1 MKRSLLSLMV
11 ASATLL
17 PAFSHAETL
26 PLPLTGPAYQ
36 AANEAYSAYERK
48 DYDLAIAKAREALRQ
63 RADATRLNRLIE
75 LAQRDKDMRDNPRRY
90 PQPKQSPGFNVAAQA
105 FKAYDRDDF
114 GLAAQSARKA
124 IALAPK
130 RMDYRLLLIESLQ
143 RQQHL
148 VEADQATTEALRV
161 FPDDDALLMRREAIR
176 RQIAAPLAIAGYRAL
191 EQDDYP
197 LAVNQARRAV
207 GWAPEIGANQQ
218 LLISALLAS
227 RDYAGAE
234 QAATAALAQDD
245 GEIAPWVLR
254 SYALNSQ
261 GKSQAAQ
268 ADLNQ
273 ALAIEGLLESE
284 EREIRFFAADL
295 ALANGEPQQALDQ
308 LQKLSPDEG
317 GEVARR
323 RAAAQVVVR
332 QQNNGLKTAAVRL
345 PAPALNCQESA
356 FGLICDIWPG
366 NQRDGGTEMAV
377 QAYAALARKDTA
389 SAATL
394 ASEAIRRA
402 PQNPAYRSLLV
413 SALTDQKRLPEA
425 IDAASQGLAANGEN
439 ARLLAQ
445 RGRLRQQTGD
455 DSGARKD
462 FTQALALGSLP
473 TYEEASL
480 YAALGQRRTARERLQ
495 QARDAGELEGMS
507 NLQVAYLSVQAGDD
521 DAAHESFQKADAEAP
536 LPPTATQDAAYNAM
550 RVNDDEQAVGYFKRV
565 IDAQNAGDLQMPAQQ
580 VFDTRRAVADV
591 SRTWGLI
598 STTSYR
604 GNSSSSGLSSAP
616 STGSNGNGGS
626 GGSSSNDSLQNSTE
640 LSWRPLGYRNA
651 RFVELYGRITDT
663 LWAKNSDSDT
673 GLDALQGALGVRVK
687 PFSSLNVMA
696 AAERTFPLG
705 SSNVDGDWLLR
716 LGYGSSIGTDLRVD
730 TPSWWT
736 SQLFAEAGHYVN
748 DSRNY
753 FNSEWQGGRSYA
765 IGGTGSRWV
774 AFPHVVAAYDYDS
787 KMISKTGSN
796 GRDDYSSGHA
806 AGVGVGNNVRY
817 WFREDAYNAP
827 RSYVDFSLQYRV
839 KVSGDDRAKGVF
851 ARLTYSY

>member
-1 MKRSLLSLMV
+1 MRRSLLSLMV
-11 ASATLL
+11 AAASLL
-17 PAFSHAETL
+17 PALSYGETL

-36 AANEAYSAYERK
+36 TANEAYSAYDRK

-63 RADATRLNRLIE
+63 RADVTRLNRLIE
-75 LAQRDKDMRDNPRRY
+75 LAQRDKDMRDNPRRH
-90 PQPKQSPGFNVAAQA
+90 PQAKPAPGFSVAAQA

-114 GLAAQSARKA
+114 GVAAQSARKA
-124 IALAPK
+124 ITLAPK

-148 VEADQATTEALRV
+148 VEADQATTETLRV

-191 EQDDYP
+191 EQNNLP
-197 LAVNQARRAV
+197 EAVSQARRAV
-207 GWAPEIGANQQ
+207 GWAPEIAANQQ

-227 RDYAGAE
+227 RDYPAAE
-234 QAATAALAQDD
+234 QAATGALAQDD

-254 SYALNSQ
+254 SYALDRQ
-261 GKSQAAQ
+261 GKTQAAQ

-273 ALAIEGLLESE
+273 ALAIEGLLDSE
-284 EREIRFFAADL
+284 GREIRFFAADL
-295 ALANGEPQQALDQ
+295 ALANGNPQQALDQ
-308 LQKLSPDEG
+308 LQQLKPDES

-332 QQNNGLKTAAVRL
+332 QQSKGLKTAVRF

-366 NQRDGGTEMAV
+366 NQRDAGTDTAV
-377 QAYAALARKDTA
+377 QAYAALARKDSA
-389 SAATL
+389 SAAAL
-394 ASEAIRRA
+394 AREAIRRA

-413 SALTDQKRLPEA
+413 SALTEQKRLPEA
-425 IDAASQGLAANGEN
+425 IDAASEGIAANGDD

-495 QARDAGELEGMS
+495 QARDAGELESMS

-521 DAAHESFQKADAEAP
+521 EAAHDSFRKADTEAP

-565 IDAQNAGDLQMPAQQ
+565 IDAENSGELEMPAQQ
-580 VFDTRRAVADV
+580 LFDTRRAVADV

-626 GGSSSNDSLQNSTE
+626 GGSSNDSLQNSTE

-673 GLDALQGALGVRVK
+673 GLDALQGALGARVK

-696 AAERTFPLG
+696 AAERTFPIG

-774 AFPHVVAAYDYDS
+774 TFPHVVAAYDYDS
-787 KMISKTGSN
+787 KMNSKTGAD
-796 GRDDYSSGHA
+796 GRADYSSGHA

-839 KVSGDDRAKGVF
+839 KLSGDDRAKGVF